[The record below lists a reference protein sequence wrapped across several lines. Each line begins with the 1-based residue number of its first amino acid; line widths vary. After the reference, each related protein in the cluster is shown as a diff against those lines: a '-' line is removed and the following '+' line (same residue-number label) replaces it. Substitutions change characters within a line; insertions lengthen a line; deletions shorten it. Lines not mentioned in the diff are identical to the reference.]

1 MPTVLT
7 IHENDYCVLSQLKLI
22 LLASAQSEPKCKIT
36 VKVLKSIF
44 ILPSVQ
50 KNEKVIKV
58 ITEN

>member
-22 LLASAQSEPKCKIT
+22 LLAPSQNVNAKLQLRYL
-36 VKVLKSIF
+36 KVFSFYHLYERMNKA
-44 ILPSVQ
+44 
-50 KNEKVIKV
+50 